1 MKESIRNEYLL
12 NFGYS
17 FAISDANT
25 KLLSMLLH
33 RKRDKV
39 FSINLSITLWP
50 IFLFTPSRNFQGM
63 KPLSRGLSGI
73 PTSS

>member
-1 MKESIRNEYLL
+1 MKESISNEYLL

-39 FSINLSITLWP
+39 LSINLSITLWP
-50 IFLFTPSRNFQGM
+50 IFYS
-63 KPLSRGLSGI
+63 PLHAIFRG
-73 PTSS
+73 

>member
-39 FSINLSITLWP
+39 LSINLSITLWP
-50 IFLFTPSRNFQGM
+50 IFYSSLRAIF
-63 KPLSRGLSGI
+63 RG
-73 PTSS
+73 